1 MVNEGVTLDI
11 CGTNLIFTSGLT
23 DKVLLTRNI
32 KDFTTQDDL
41 IVLIQ
46 ELNKRTW
53 FTQEMRYKI
62 EREVIRFL
70 HEF

>member
-1 MVNEGVTLDI
+1 MSFEGVTLDI

-32 KDFTTQDDL
+32 KEFKTQDDL
-41 IVLIQ
+41 IRLIQ
-46 ELNKRTW
+46 ELDKKSW
-53 FTQEMRYKI
+53 FTQDMRYQI
-62 EREVIRFL
+62 ERYVIRFL